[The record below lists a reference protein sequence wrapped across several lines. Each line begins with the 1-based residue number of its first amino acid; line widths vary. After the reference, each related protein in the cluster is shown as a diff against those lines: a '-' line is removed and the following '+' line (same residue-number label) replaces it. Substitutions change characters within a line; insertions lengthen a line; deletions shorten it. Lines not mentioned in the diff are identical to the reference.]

1 MAEPFDTLIRVQ
13 EHDTALDQL
22 RQRKRSLPA
31 RVELAEVEARLATV
45 TAEGHML
52 RTQVEDLTARQR
64 LLEDQIAAAAKRR
77 QELELRM
84 LTGGI
89 SASRDI
95 LAMDEEVQHLA
106 ERQAQF
112 EEDELALVEEEDPLD
127 VALAENVQEAAALE
141 VEVSRLQEIIDEEV
155 ARIEEAIT
163 SEETQRAS
171 RALGLPAVLADR
183 YEKLRS
189 HLGGVGAARLV
200 GDRCDGCH
208 LALPSKEVERIHRLS
223 PEEFATCDQ
232 CGRILVH

>member
-141 VEVSRLQEIIDEEV
+141 VEVSRLQEIIAEEV
-155 ARIEEAIT
+155 ATTHERVQITKNGRGYVVLMAAEDLEAIEAT
-163 SEETQRAS
+163 LELLSDPEAQ
-171 RALGLPAVLADR
+171 
-183 YEKLRS
+183 
-189 HLGGVGAARLV
+189 ARLGV
-200 GDRCDGCH
+200 
-208 LALPSKEVERIHRLS
+208 AEVEVAHGDVLDEQAVRRLVAS
-223 PEEFATCDQ
+223 E
-232 CGRILVH
+232 GRDRSR